1 MSVLITK
8 GQKVQLKAKPVGA
21 DGELASVENVLWETS
36 GTAGLTLKPSD
47 TDPLVCEVTGLSA
60 GDAEISLTVDADLS
74 AGVRNLV
81 AGLSL
86 RVLDPEAVELS
97 IEVINVPSPMPVP
110 PLPSNSGSHNKNDGS
125 NKVHPNTD
133 ADTGIH
139 KKGDDRNKAPADLE
153 GNTDEPSEA
162 ELEG

>member
-1 MSVLITK
+1 MFDPLEWLVGLFFTRKVDLSMSVLITK

-36 GTAGLTLKPSD
+36 GTAGLTLKPSE
-47 TDPLVCEVTGLSA
+47 TDPLLCEVTGLSA

-86 RVLDPEAVELS
+86 RVIDPEAVELS
-97 IEVINVPSPMPVP
+97 IEVVNVPSPMPVP
-110 PLPSNSGSHNKNDGS
+110 PLSDR
-125 NKVHPNTD
+125 KVHP
-133 ADTGIH
+133 DTGT
-139 KKGDDRNKAPADLE
+139 E
-153 GNTDEPSEA
+153 GGVE
-162 ELEG
+162 